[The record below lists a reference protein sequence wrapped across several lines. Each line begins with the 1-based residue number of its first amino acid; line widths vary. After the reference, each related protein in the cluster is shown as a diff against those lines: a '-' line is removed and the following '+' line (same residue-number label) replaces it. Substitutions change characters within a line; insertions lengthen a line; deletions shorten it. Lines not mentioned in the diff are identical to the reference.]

1 MALVFAVAVEDDFD
15 FASPEY
21 AALYR
26 ASSATA
32 FQHPAWLAELYG
44 RLTAANDAVPLIVV
58 VRHAADR
65 SLAAVLPLVRR
76 RYGMLNVVEF
86 ADLRVSDYAAVVAD
100 ARTFTAIVAGGRT
113 RRQILRAIGSH
124 DVLRIGKLMDGAL
137 PINRLFGIARSR
149 PMRTN
154 SYAVPLEADFGNW
167 RERHLDRSYA
177 KELAKKLRQLERKGA
192 VQFAQVTDDTEL
204 RTTFE
209 AMKAFR
215 RDRFELNGGGELLQV
230 PAYFEFYLAV
240 ARRQGLAR
248 TYRLTVDG
256 RIVATALGL
265 AHKGAFLVILS
276 GFTQTEFKNK
286 SLGSLL
292 FEQIA
297 RDCIAH
303 GEAVLDFTI
312 GDEPYKRTFGAQ
324 PSPMWQMSRAG
335 SALGLVASTL
345 VERLPSAKALARN
358 LFDRRNGTT
367 PRGGPHGGTPAVLE
381 QPTIATD
388 QPALGA

>member
-1 MALVFAVAVEDDFD
+1 VFAVAVEDDFD

-26 ASSATA
+26 VSSATA

-44 RLTAANDAVPLIVV
+44 RLTAANDASPLIVV

-76 RYGMLNVVEF
+76 RYGMLKVVEF
-86 ADLRVSDYAAVVAD
+86 ADLRVSDYAAVVTES
-100 ARTFTAIVAGGRT
+100 RTFTAIVAGSKT
-113 RRQILRAIGSH
+113 RRQILRAIGPH
-124 DVLRIGKLMDGAL
+124 DVLRIGKLMDDAL
-137 PINRLFGIARSR
+137 PVNRLFGVAAPR

-154 SYAVPLEADFGNW
+154 SYAVPLEADFVGW
-167 RERHLDRSYA
+167 RASYLNRSYA
-177 KELAKKLRQLERKGA
+177 KELDKKLRQLERKGE
-192 VQFAQVTDDTEL
+192 VQFTEVRDAVGL
-204 RTTFE
+204 RASFE
-209 AMKAFR
+209 AMKLFR
-215 RDRFELNGGGELLQV
+215 RDRFELNGGGELLQI

-240 ARRQGLAR
+240 ARRADLAR
-248 TYRLTVDG
+248 TYRMTVDG
-256 RIVATALGL
+256 RIVASALGL
-265 AHKGAFLVILS
+265 AHDGAFLVILS
-276 GFTQTEFKNK
+276 GFTQGEFKNQ

-303 GEAVLDFTI
+303 GETVLDFTI

-335 SALGLVASTL
+335 SALGFVASTL
-345 VERLPSAKALARN
+345 VERLPSAKALARS
-358 LFDRRNGTT
+358 LFDNRNGTT
-367 PRGGPHGGTPAVLE
+367 PTGGPQGGAPAAE
-381 QPTIATD
+381 QPAIAAD